1 MARTI
6 RQVTAAAAVPFAVPL
21 VVLGIA
27 LSGCI
32 KKTDMLDDVPPYD
45 AAAGTM
51 PGAGLDADGAAV
63 ANPESSLERYRRGLA
78 PDEGGVL
85 KDVPFGYD
93 SYELNAAGRD
103 VLAANAAW
111 LNENPGTRTEIEG
124 HSDDRGTIEYNLALG
139 ARRAKAAK
147 DYLVSLGIAPE
158 RLSTISYGEE
168 LPLCREPNESCYARN
183 RRVHFIPPA
192 Q

>member
-6 RQVTAAAAVPFAVPL
+6 RLATAATVPFVVPL
-21 VVLGIA
+21 VVLGLV
-27 LSGCI
+27 LSGCV
-32 KKTDMLDDVPPYD
+32 KKPTALDDGAPYD
-45 AAAGTM
+45 AASAGTA
-51 PGAGLDADGAAV
+51 PGSGLGADGASDT
-63 ANPESSLERYRRGLA
+63 NPESSLERYRRGLA
-78 PDEGGVL
+78 PDEGGIL

-103 VLAANAAW
+103 ILAANAAW

-147 DYLVSLGIAPE
+147 DYLVSLGIAPD

-168 LPLCREPNESCYARN
+168 LPLCRDSNESCYGRN
-183 RRVHFIPPA
+183 RRVHFIPPGP
-192 Q
+192 